1 MATTATL
8 IGRVRYATGQAS
20 QQAFTDDAIVG
31 HLNRA
36 QEFLLWTLM
45 VGAMPEMTETVTGSL
60 SSSRVALP
68 ADFAYEQA
76 VEVGSTLVT
85 ARPIAITELDA
96 VDNSRIPQWAA
107 SLEQPWYYIWKNATD
122 GAVRLHILV
131 GDDDADD
138 AYALRY
144 VKKPAELA
152 ATGSDP
158 VWNERACDLLVEFAA
173 MRVNENIGNHAEK
186 RRRMQNI
193 TNRIA
198 LINSRFVREG
208 TRHEVR
214 PAWG

>member
-20 QQAFTDDAIVG
+20 TQAFTDNAIVA

-45 VGAMPEMTETVTGSL
+45 VGAMPEMTETATGTL
-60 SSSRVALP
+60 TNSRVALP

-76 VEVGSTLVT
+76 VEVGATLVT

-107 SLEQPWYYIWKNATD
+107 SAEQPWYYIWKNATD
-122 GAVRLHILV
+122 SAVRLHILV
-131 GDDDADD
+131 GAPSSAA
-138 AYALRY
+138 AYSLRY

-152 ATGSDP
+152 ATGSNP
-158 VWNERACDLLVEFAA
+158 VWNERACDLLVDFAA
-173 MRVNENIGNHAEK
+173 MRVNENLGNHAEK

-198 LINSRFVREG
+198 LINSRFVRAG
-208 TRHEVR
+208 TRHETR